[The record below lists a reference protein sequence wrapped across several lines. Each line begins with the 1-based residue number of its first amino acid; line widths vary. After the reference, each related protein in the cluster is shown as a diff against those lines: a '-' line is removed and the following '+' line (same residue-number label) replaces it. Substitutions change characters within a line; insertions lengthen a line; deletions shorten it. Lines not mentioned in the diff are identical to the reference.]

1 MRRCSPTTRTPLPS
15 FNDKIRIAK
24 VREYDYPEVEKDIED
39 LIKVSETFD
48 SAAIVKKMKE
58 IVPEYVSLNS
68 EYEKLDKKQ

>member
-1 MRRCSPTTRTPLPS
+1 MLANDENSLPS

-58 IVPEYVSLNS
+58 IVPSMS
-68 EYEKLDKKQ
+68 H